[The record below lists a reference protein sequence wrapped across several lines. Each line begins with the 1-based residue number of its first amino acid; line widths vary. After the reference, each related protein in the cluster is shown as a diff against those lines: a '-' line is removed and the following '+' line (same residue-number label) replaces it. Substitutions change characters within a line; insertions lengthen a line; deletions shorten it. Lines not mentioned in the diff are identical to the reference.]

1 MLVSIE
7 KSWGIF
13 PIKQKFN
20 TMTAFVDSE
29 NCLNQISLLQPEN
42 EYHRA
47 VSLRRKT
54 KSAQWYSFSGWS
66 KLIWF

>member
-1 MLVSIE
+1 MFVSIE

-20 TMTAFVDSE
+20 TMAAFLDSE
-29 NCLNQISLLQPEN
+29 NCQNQISLLKLEN

-47 VSLRRKT
+47 DLLRRKT
-54 KSAQWYSFSGWS
+54 KSAQW
-66 KLIWF
+66 